1 MHESRQRR
9 GLTSTHKFI
18 DRVFLSR
25 QFIENTNQLLGYPH
39 LENNFSF
46 IALQSRYINYVIWFS
61 VFFKYVAACI
71 FTKTAYLLKFLIKIY
86 YLN

>member
-46 IALQSRYINYVIWFS
+46 IALQSRYINYVIWFFC
-61 VFFKYVAACI
+61 FFLSMLLPV
-71 FTKTAYLLKFLIKIY
+71 YLQRQHTFL
-86 YLN
+86 NF